1 MNIRQY
7 LLFVVLGGIESS
19 FFLIEILLNC
29 MIKCSIIL
37 ISKRSS
43 RINMTALDKLKTI
56 RASAG
61 AVLTTGLKDEV
72 IAKFLASDPTLEQ
85 AINSAYDNYQD
96 IKSEFPD
103 LLDLDEA
110 DQLTQVQQDYINF
123 YSDDAVNPYVS
134 LAGKGAWLITLKGAV
149 IHDNGGYGMLG
160 AGHAPDFVL
169 EAMSRPHVMANIM
182 TPAVPQMKLSQAI
195 KREVGHSQGS
205 CPFDKFLCM
214 NSGSEAVT
222 VAARISDINAKN
234 MTAAGARHEGKTIK
248 IMSLKGAFHGRTD
261 RPAQYSDS
269 SLPGYRKNCA
279 SFQDRD
285 NLITV
290 PINDVDAL
298 KAAFAQVDADNV
310 YVESFFMEPVMG
322 EGNPGMGLSREFY
335 DVARQLTQERGTL
348 LLIDSIQAGLRAQG
362 CLSIVDYQGFS
373 GITPP
378 DMETY
383 SKALNAGHYP
393 LSVLAVTASTAKIY
407 VKGVYGNTMTTN
419 PKAMDVACEVLA
431 RVDDAFRNNILE
443 RGKEFVEKLN
453 GLQTKLKGLVTNV
466 QGTGLLFSCELA
478 PEFKAY
484 GIGSIEEFMRHNGVG
499 VIHGGE
505 NSLRFTPHFAI
516 TSAEVDLIIDA
527 VEYAILNGP
536 KANAL
541 EKAC

>member
-1 MNIRQY
+1 
-7 LLFVVLGGIESS
+7 
-19 FFLIEILLNC
+19 
-29 MIKCSIIL
+29 
-37 ISKRSS
+37 
-43 RINMTALDKLKTI
+43 MTALDKLNSI
-56 RASAG
+56 RASKG
-61 AVLTTGLKDEV
+61 DVLTKGLSDTV
-72 IAKFLASDPTLEQ
+72 IAQFLTSDPSLTQ
-85 AINSAYDNYQD
+85 AIDSAFDNFNN

-103 LLDLDEA
+103 LIDLDER
-110 DQLTQVQQDYINF
+110 QQMHQIQQDFVNF
-123 YSDDAVNPYVS
+123 YADDAINPYVS

-149 IHDNGGYGMLG
+149 VHDNGGYGMLG

-182 TPAVPQMKLSQAI
+182 TAAVPQMKLSRAI
-195 KREVGHSQGS
+195 KREVGHSQGA

-234 MTAAGARHEGKTIK
+234 MTETGGRHAGKKIK

-269 SLPGYRKNCA
+269 SLGGYKKNCA
-279 SFQDRD
+279 SFKDRD
-285 NLITV
+285 NLITI
-290 PINDVDAL
+290 PINDIDAL
-298 KAAFAQVDADNV
+298 KAAFAQVDRDNV
-310 YVESFFMEPVMG
+310 FVESFFMEPVMG

-335 DVARQLTQERGTL
+335 DLARSLTKERGTL
-348 LLIDSIQAGLRAQG
+348 LLVDSIQAGLRAQG
-362 CLSIVDYQGFS
+362 CLSIVDYQGFD
-373 GITPP
+373 GIEAP

-393 LSVLAVTASTAKIY
+393 LSVLAMTADTAALY

-431 RVDDAFRNNILE
+431 RVDDAFRNNILQ
-443 RGKEFVEKLN
+443 RGQEFVEKLN
-453 GLQTKLKGLVTNV
+453 GLQQKLNGQVTNV

-484 GIGSIEEFMRHNGVG
+484 GTDSIEEFMRFNGVG

-527 VEYAILNGP
+527 VEYAIINGP
-536 KANAL
+536 KANAIDSL
-541 EKAC
+541 EKAS

>member
-1 MNIRQY
+1 
-7 LLFVVLGGIESS
+7 
-19 FFLIEILLNC
+19 
-29 MIKCSIIL
+29 
-37 ISKRSS
+37 
-43 RINMTALDKLKTI
+43 MTALDKLNTI
-56 RASAG
+56 RASKG
-61 AVLTTGLKDEV
+61 DVLTKGLSDD
-72 IAKFLASDPTLEQ
+72 IINQFLQTDPALTT
-85 AINSAYDNYQD
+85 AIENAYNNFND
-96 IKSEFPD
+96 IKSEFPHLID
-103 LLDLDEA
+103 MDE
-110 DQLTQVQQDYINF
+110 DQQMKEVQQNYINF

-149 IHDNGGYGMLG
+149 MHDNGGYGMLG

-182 TPAVPQMKLSQAI
+182 TPSVPQLKLSQAI
-195 KREVGHSQGS
+195 KREVGHSQGA
-205 CPFDKFLCM
+205 CPYDKFLCM

-234 MTAAGARHEGKTIK
+234 MTAPGGRHAGKQIK

-269 SLPGYRKNCA
+269 SLPGYKKNCA
-279 SFQDRD
+279 SFADRD
-285 NLITV
+285 NLITI
-290 PINDVDAL
+290 PINDIDAL

-322 EGNPGMGLSREFY
+322 EGNPGMGVDRAFY
-335 DVARQLTQERGTL
+335 DVARQLTKERGTL
-348 LLIDSIQAGLRAQG
+348 LLVDSIQAGLRAQG
-362 CLSIVDYQGFS
+362 CLSIVDYQGFA
-373 GITPP
+373 GIEAP

-393 LSVLAVTASTAKIY
+393 LSVLAVTPSTAKIY

-453 GLQTKLKGLVTNV
+453 GLQEKLGGQVTNV
-466 QGTGLLFSCELA
+466 QGTGLLFSCELS

-484 GIGSIEEFMRHNGVG
+484 GVDSIEEYLRHHGIG

-516 TSAEVDLIIDA
+516 TSAEVDLIINA
-527 VEYAILNGP
+527 VEDAILNGP
-536 KANAL
+536 KTMAL
-541 EKAC
+541 DKAS

>member
-1 MNIRQY
+1 MTTLEKLNLIRQAN
-7 LLFVVLGGIESS
+7 GTR
-19 FFLIEILLNC
+19 
-29 MIKCSIIL
+29 M
-37 ISKRSS
+37 
-43 RINMTALDKLKTI
+43 
-56 RASAG
+56 
-61 AVLTTGLKDEV
+61 TTGLNDET
-72 IAKFLASDPTLEQ
+72 IAKFMQMDPKLTV
-85 AINSAYDNYQD
+85 AIDQAYDNFKAISKNHPYL
-96 IKSEFPD
+96 IN
-103 LLDLDEA
+103 LDEVDQIEQIQA
-110 DQLTQVQQDYINF
+110 DFVNF

-134 LAGKGAWLITLKGAV
+134 LAGKGAWLVTLKGAV
-149 IHDNGGYGMLG
+149 LHDNGGYGMLG

-182 TPAVPQMKLSQAI
+182 TASVSQMELSQALKKEI
-195 KREVGHSQGS
+195 GHTQGA

-234 MTAAGARHEGKTIK
+234 QTASGAKHHGKQIK

-269 SLPGYRKNCA
+269 SLGGYKKNCA
-279 SFQDRD
+279 SFSKRD
-285 NLITV
+285 NLITI
-290 PINDVDAL
+290 PINDTKAL
-298 KAAFAQVDADNV
+298 IKAYENADVNNIFI
-310 YVESFFMEPVMG
+310 ESMFMEPVMG

-335 DVARQLTQERGTL
+335 ETARRLTKERGTL
-348 LLIDSIQAGLRAQG
+348 LLVDSIQAGLRAQG
-362 CLSIVDYQGFS
+362 CLSIVDYDGFE
-373 GITPP
+373 GIEAP

-393 LSVLAVTASTAKIY
+393 LSVLAMNKSTADMY

-419 PKAMDVACEVLA
+419 PKAMEVACEVLS
-431 RVDDAFRNNILE
+431 RVDSKFRNNIKE
-443 RGKEFVEKLN
+443 RGKEFVEKLK
-453 GLQTKLKGLVTNV
+453 GLQEKLNGQVTNV

-484 GIGSIEEFMRHNGVG
+484 GTDSIEEFMRYHGVG

-516 TSAEVDLIIDA
+516 TSAEVDLIIDS

-541 EKAC
+541 EKAG

>member
-1 MNIRQY
+1 
-7 LLFVVLGGIESS
+7 
-19 FFLIEILLNC
+19 
-29 MIKCSIIL
+29 
-37 ISKRSS
+37 
-43 RINMTALDKLKTI
+43 MTALDKLNAI
-56 RASAG
+56 RASKG
-61 AVLTTGLKDEV
+61 DVLTKGLSDDIINQFLQTDPALT
-72 IAKFLASDPTLEQ
+72 IAIENAYTNFN
-85 AINSAYDNYQD
+85 AIKA
-96 IKSEFPD
+96 EFPELVD
-103 LLDLDEA
+103 MDEA
-110 DQLTQVQQDYINF
+110 QQMLEVQQDYINF
-123 YSDDAVNPYVS
+123 YSDDAINPYVS

-149 IHDNGGYGMLG
+149 MHDNGGYGMLG

-182 TPAVPQMKLSQAI
+182 TPSVPQLKLSQAI
-195 KREVGHSQGS
+195 KREVGHSQGA
-205 CPFDKFLCM
+205 CPYDKFLCM

-234 MTAAGARHEGKTIK
+234 MTAPGGRHAGKQIK

-269 SLPGYRKNCA
+269 SLPGYKKNCA
-279 SFQDRD
+279 SFANRD
-285 NLITV
+285 NLITI
-290 PINDVDAL
+290 PINDIDAL
-298 KAAFAQVDADNV
+298 KAAFAKVDADNV

-322 EGNPGMGLSREFY
+322 EGNPGMGVDREFY
-335 DVARQLTQERGTL
+335 EVARQLTKERGTL

-362 CLSIVDYQGFS
+362 CLSIIDYQGFA
-373 GITPP
+373 GIEAP

-393 LSVLAVTASTAKIY
+393 LSVLAVTPSTAKIY

-453 GLQTKLKGLVTNV
+453 GLQEKLGGQVTNV
-466 QGTGLLFSCELA
+466 QGTGLLFSCELSS
-478 PEFKAY
+478 EFKAY
-484 GIGSIEEFMRHNGVG
+484 GIGSIEEYLRHHGIG

-516 TSAEVDLIIDA
+516 TSAEVDLIINA
-527 VEYAILNGP
+527 VECAILNGP
-536 KANAL
+536 KANVFD
-541 EKAC
+541 KAS